1 MDEAGAPAPLIAL
14 TGATGFIGQQ
24 LQKRL
29 LADGYR
35 VRALVRPESPNLDR
49 LQPGCEAAPVKLD
62 DRAALR
68 EALAGV
74 SAVVYCAGSVRGRGP
89 EDFAAANVD
98 GPRNLAAAA
107 SSLAAPPAVLLI
119 SSLAA
124 SRPEVS
130 HYAASKAEG
139 ERVLREHEDL
149 AWTILRPPAVYGP
162 GDKEMRPILAWLR
175 RGIAFVP
182 GPPGQRLS
190 LLYVE
195 DLAGAVVAWLKAGSA
210 CRQQVYSLDDG
221 CPGGY
226 DWPAMAS
233 AVGGGRGWQLRI
245 PAALLSWAGRTN
257 WGLSRLL
264 GYAPML
270 TPGKVRE
277 LTQES
282 WVCDNEAFTRAT
294 GWRPAV
300 DLGEGARRLFGAKQ
314 DRR

>member
-1 MDEAGAPAPLIAL
+1 MDEPGAPAPLIAL

-24 LQKRL
+24 LQQRL

-35 VRALVRPESPNLDR
+35 VRALVRPDSSKLDR
-49 LQPGCEAAPVKLD
+49 LQPGCEAAPVQLN
-62 DRAALR
+62 DRDALR
-68 EALAGV
+68 EVLADV

-89 EDFAAANVD
+89 EDFAAANID
-98 GPRNLAAAA
+98 GLRHLASV
-107 SSLAAPPAVLLI
+107 SSALPTPPPVLLI

-124 SRPEVS
+124 SRPQLS
-130 HYAASKAEG
+130 NYAQSKAEG
-139 ERVLREHEDL
+139 ERVLRQHESL

-195 DLAGAVVAWLKAGSA
+195 DLASAVVAWLRAGTA
-210 CRQQVYSLDDG
+210 CRHQLYSVDDG
-221 CPGGY
+221 YPGGY
-226 DWPAMAS
+226 DWPGMAR
-233 AVGGGRGWQLRI
+233 AVGGGRVRQLRV
-245 PAALLSWAGRTN
+245 PAVLLRLAASVN
-257 WGLSRLL
+257 WGLSKLF

-294 GWRPAV
+294 GWTPAV
-300 DLGEGARRLFGAKQ
+300 DLGEGARRLFGAK
-314 DRR
+314 REG

>member
-1 MDEAGAPAPLIAL
+1 MDETGAQAPLIAL

-24 LQKRL
+24 LQQRL

-35 VRALVRPESPNLDR
+35 VRALVRPDSPNPDR
-49 LQPGCEAAPVKLD
+49 LQPGCQAASVYLN
-62 DRAALR
+62 DRDALR
-68 EALAGV
+68 DALTDV

-98 GPRNLAAAA
+98 GLRHLAAVL
-107 SSLAAPPAVLLI
+107 SSLSAPPAVLLI

-130 HYAASKAEG
+130 NYAASKAAG
-139 ERVLREHEDL
+139 ERVLGEHENL

-162 GDKEMRPILAWLR
+162 GDKEMSPILAWLR

-182 GPPGQRLS
+182 GPPGQRIS
-190 LLYVE
+190 LLHVE
-195 DLAGAVVAWLKAGSA
+195 DLTAAVVAWLRAGTA
-210 CRQQVYSLDDG
+210 CRHQVYSLDDG
-221 CPGGY
+221 HPGGY
-226 DWPAMAS
+226 DWPGMAR
-233 AVGGGRGWQLRI
+233 AVGAGRVRQLRV
-245 PAALLSWAGRTN
+245 PAMLLRLAGSVN

-294 GWRPAV
+294 GWTPVV
-300 DLGEGARRLFGAKQ
+300 DLGEGARRMFGAK
-314 DRR
+314 RER

>member
-35 VRALVRPESPNLDR
+35 VRALVRPDSRNLDR
-49 LQPGCEAAPVKLD
+49 LQPGCEAAPVQLD
-62 DRAALR
+62 DRAALHDV
-68 EALAGV
+68 LADV

-89 EDFAAANVD
+89 EDFAAANID
-98 GPRNLAAAA
+98 GLRHLAAVS
-107 SSLAAPPAVLLI
+107 SSLSTPPAVLLI

-130 HYAASKAEG
+130 SYAASKAAG
-139 ERVLREHEDL
+139 ERVLREHENL

-195 DLAGAVVAWLKAGSA
+195 DLATAVVAWIRAGTA
-210 CRQQVYSLDDG
+210 CRHQLYSVDDG
-221 CPGGY
+221 YPGGY
-226 DWPAMAS
+226 DWSGMAR
-233 AVGGGRGWQLRI
+233 AVGEGRVRQLRV
-245 PAALLSWAGRTN
+245 PAVLLRLAASVN

-294 GWRPAV
+294 GWTPAV
-300 DLGEGARRLFGAKQ
+300 DLGEGARRMFGAK
-314 DRR
+314 REG